1 MDMLGKIRRLRFR
14 DGLSISE
21 IVRRTGLSRNTVKSW
36 LKAGEGT
43 VRSTGGMGRRRCSRR
58 TRIGCCNGWRRI
70 PDRLSDKSLTALPS
84 ATRTPSERMARMN
97 RLTNKVAIVTGG
109 AIGIGR
115 ACVHR
120 MASEGAKV
128 AIFDLLEA
136 GDKMPADLSDPYR
149 GPRTNELH

>member
-1 MDMLGKIRRLRFR
+1 
-14 DGLSISE
+14 
-21 IVRRTGLSRNTVKSW
+21 
-36 LKAGEGT
+36 
-43 VRSTGGMGRRRCSRR
+43 
-58 TRIGCCNGWRRI
+58 
-70 PDRLSDKSLTALPS
+70 
-84 ATRTPSERMARMN
+84 MN
-97 RLTNKVAIVTGG
+97 RLTDKVAIVTGG